1 MTPKNT
7 NRFNISPHVSS
18 LVDSFVPEYI
28 REEFPDFIKFIEAY
42 LNFLEEAHGSTYYE
56 NTLSRQRDIEFQEED
71 FLKQI
76 ESEIG
81 LYVPREYEST
91 PRVFYNR
98 ITDIWRSKGSKEA
111 IELFFRLFLNDPVEI
126 KFPWDRV
133 LKPSDGVWNK
143 DVKLRVSMISGSGF
157 DLVGKKIFQIENFA
171 TSVVEKIERRLFS
184 DGAIFELTLSK
195 EDTIGEFV
203 SGNTIRIEGSDLS
216 AEVYRSCSRVVAT
229 DRGQSYRVGEK
240 ITLKN
245 YDGYSFIAFVSS
257 VDSLGGIT
265 DITISN
271 FGAGNT
277 PQHVINDPENSNQFY
292 FQDFL
297 VFDRNTNTRV
307 ESVEPEFEVNTING
321 FGAKFS
327 LEFSPIVETAGRYA
341 GVKGQL
347 SESIVLQ
354 DSKRFQKYSYEVV
367 GNYPY
372 NRWIEPLKR
381 TVHQAG
387 TEVFSNINLSNSIS
401 FVTQS
406 EFYSQK
412 FEPANYTLGE
422 NAAVSM
428 SVLGFVQRYAFA
440 PDNYFR
446 EDYTGEIA
454 FNYDEQSET
463 TPQLENQQRSFQSGL

>member
-1 MTPKNT
+1 MIPTNT
-7 NRFNISPHVSS
+7 NRFNNSPHVSS
-18 LVDSFVPEYI
+18 LIDSFVPEYI
-28 REEFPDFIKFIEAY
+28 RQEFPDLIKFIEAY
-42 LNFLEEAHGSTYYE
+42 LNFLEDVHGSSYYE
-56 NTLSRQRDIEFQEED
+56 NTLLYQRDIELQEET

-111 IELFFRLFLNDPVEI
+111 IELFFKLFLNDPVEI

-143 DVKLRVSMISGSGF
+143 DAKLRVSMINGSGF

-171 TSVVEKIERRLFS
+171 TSLVEKIERRLFS
-184 DGAIFELTLSK
+184 DVTIFELTLSK

-216 AEVYRSCSRVVAT
+216 AEVYRSCSKVIVT
-229 DRGQSYRVGEK
+229 ESGQNYRAGEK
-240 ITLKN
+240 VTLRN

-257 VDSLGGIT
+257 VDENGGIVDVT
-265 DITISN
+265 LSN

-277 PQHVINDPENSNQFY
+277 PQYIIDDPDNTNQFY
-292 FQDFL
+292 FKDFF
-297 VFDRNTNTRV
+297 VFDRNTDEQV
-307 ESVEPEFEVNTING
+307 ESVVPEFEVNTING
-321 FGAKFS
+321 SGAEFE

-354 DSKRFQKYSYEVV
+354 DSKRYQKYSYEIVSDF
-367 GNYPY
+367 PY

-387 TEVFSNINLSNSIS
+387 TEVFANINLSNSIS
-401 FVTQS
+401 FALQS

-422 NAAVSM
+422 NAPVST
-428 SVLGFVQRYAFA
+428 SVLGFVQDYVFG

-446 EDYTGEIA
+446 DDYTGNIA
-454 FNYDEQSET
+454 FDYDEQSAT
-463 TPQLENQQRSFQSGL
+463 TPQLENQQRSFQAGL